1 MMPRG
6 ARKAF
11 GRVFFYLAGGL
22 LLVAL
27 GLGVQTLLFL
37 GDAEAAEGTVT
48 GYEVVE
54 NGAPFVGGG
63 SDLYYPVVEFRTIN
77 SERIEFQAS
86 RGTHRRPYEVGGR
99 VIVLYD
105 PENPERR
112 RLDNLWGLWGGSFVF
127 VVVAGV
133 FGLVGLAVPYS
144 FMSGP
149 RPYPEDEPRVYND

>member
-11 GRVFFYLAGGL
+11 GRVFFYLAGAL

-27 GLGVQTLLFL
+27 GLAVQTLFFL
-37 GDAEAAEGTVT
+37 RGAEAAEGTVT

-63 SDLYYPVVEFRTIN
+63 SDLYYPMVEFRTIN
-77 SERIEFQAS
+77 RERIEFRAN
-86 RGTHRRPYEVGGR
+86 RGTHSRPYEVGGR
-99 VIVLYD
+99 VIVLY
-105 PENPERR
+105 NPDNPDRR
-112 RLDNLWGLWGGSFVF
+112 RLDNVWGLWGASFVF
-127 VVVAGV
+127 VVVAAV

-149 RPYPEDEPRVYND
+149 SDEPDERRVYND